1 MKCFLNPRSLPL
13 WIVTLTFLF
22 IGIPKAQAQWT
33 AGVGYQYR
41 GDNPNQGVKVKL
53 RHPFGA
59 VGSHFEVFA
68 RTHVGYF
75 FLQEESFTG
84 IDGGATAT
92 SRSYDVGLGGGVE
105 ANIARFRPYIGIG
118 SGYERHRGERRSWS
132 LYFSPKTSDIDVGS
146 LYFSLYAGMSI
157 EAFSGTM
164 LYVEGQLPEYL
175 NEQKLIDIGLANAPV
190 LETGVRIQF

>member
-118 SGYERHRGERRSWS
+118 GGYEGHRGERRSWS
-132 LYFSPKTSDIDVGS
+132 LCTSPKTSDIDVGN